1 MKASA
6 MFSDRKT
13 DEVVQVMFGG
23 SIMRS
28 TDVNRLSDVDVL
40 LIVNQSSLAS
50 RPPAEAIE
58 YVKDIVVRSM
68 SQNVVRTGKLAV
80 IVDYSDGS
88 EIQLLPAKRTL
99 HGVRIAEPGN
109 TQWSDVIQPD
119 KFATTS

>member
-1 MKASA
+1 
-6 MFSDRKT
+6 
-13 DEVVQVMFGG
+13 
-23 SIMRS
+23 MRS
-28 TDVNRLSDVDVL
+28 TDVNSLSDVDVL
-40 LIVNQSSLAS
+40 LIVNQSSLVS